1 MSKLEN
7 INIQIHPRA
16 FAAFGEDLVTNDMV
30 AVIEL
35 VKNAYDAYA
44 FNVLLEFGTDSQG
57 DSYIAI
63 TDDGLGMNR
72 NVILGAWATIATPYK
87 KKNPIVER
95 EVEGQVR
102 KRVVSGNKGVGRFS
116 AARLGDEMTMITKS
130 KNEVMLKAFFDWRLF
145 EHVEDISE
153 CFMTL
158 EELHET
164 SSKETGTKI
173 VIKKLKSSWDEEK
186 INNLVNELSRM
197 ITPFEIISDF
207 NIEIISPYK
216 TVEKLI
222 VKPKDFIEKPIYKIY
237 GEVLD
242 DGKINYKYVY
252 DNGVTQRKSSGT
264 ISWTADNYKESID
277 LFSEKELL
285 PYTCGEFSFEL
296 RVWDLDSESIQD
308 IADRFNIKKKR
319 DIRNNISMY
328 KGISV
333 YRDNVLVLPKS
344 EASRDWLGLDAKRI
358 SQIGRRISTSQIVG
372 IVHISNEKNP
382 EIKDTTDREK
392 LADTIEYKQFVDV
405 IHNIVEALQRERLL
419 DKVEEKSK
427 GTLTDIIAP
436 LSANELLEN
445 VETAVSKG
453 AGTEVVLEF
462 VRNYQEKNEKQ
473 LRDLNDRL
481 IYYAQTAS
489 LGSVAIVIMHEFLT
503 GMTCIKRFL
512 NKTRQYL
519 EKFDKRTVGYL
530 EDAENSH
537 KRIVEVT
544 QSFAPLYKRDLRTQN
559 HITNLKETIDKTVR
573 LIKAKKSSS
582 GVNFN
587 YSIPEKIITT
597 ISESELQTVFINL
610 FDNACY
616 WMKDV
621 PDNKRE
627 ILINVEET
635 KQDMITL
642 TVSDTGIGIE
652 QKDAEKIF
660 IPGVTAKPKGI
671 GMGLVIVTEIVKS
684 YKGTIGVR
692 IPGDKN
698 GATFVLELPI
708 RKELT

>member
-1 MSKLEN
+1 MSKSEN

-44 FNVLLEFGTDSQG
+44 FNVVLEFGKDEQG
-57 DSYIAI
+57 ENYISI
-63 TDDGLGMNR
+63 KDDGLGMDR
-72 NVILGAWATIATPYK
+72 EIILGAWATIATPYK
-87 KKNPIVER
+87 KKNPVVER
-95 EVEGQVR
+95 NVEGKIR
-102 KRVVSGNKGVGRFS
+102 KRVVSGNKGLGRFS

-130 KNEVMLKAFFDWRLF
+130 ESEAMLKASFDWRLF
-145 EHVEDISE
+145 EHADDINE

-158 EELHET
+158 EEMEKT
-164 SSKETGTKI
+164 SLEKTGTTI
-173 VIKKLKSSWDEEK
+173 VIKKLKSVWDEEK
-186 INNLVNELSRM
+186 ISDLASELSRL
-197 ITPFEIISDF
+197 ITPFETISDF
-207 NIEIISPYK
+207 NIEIVSSYI

-222 VKPKDFIEKPIYKIY
+222 VKPKEFIEKPIYKIY
-237 GEVLD
+237 GDVSEN
-242 DGKINYKYVY
+242 GSINYTYLY
-252 DNGVTQRKSSGT
+252 DNGVKRRKSKDT
-264 ISWTADNYKESID
+264 ISWTPDNYKESID
-277 LFSEKELL
+277 LLTEKKLL
-285 PYTCGEFSFEL
+285 PYTCGEFTFEL
-296 RVWDLDSESIQD
+296 RVWDLDAESIQE

-319 DIRNNISMY
+319 DIRKSISLY

-372 IVHISNEKNP
+372 IVLVSNEKNP

-405 IHNIVEALQRERLL
+405 IYNIVEALQRERLV
-419 DKVEEKSK
+419 DRVEEKSK
-427 GTLTDIIAP
+427 ATLTDIIAP

-445 VETAVSKG
+445 VETAASKG
-453 AGTEVVLEF
+453 ADADDIVEF
-462 VRNYQEKNEKQ
+462 VRDYQKKNEKQ
-473 LRDLNDRL
+473 LQELNDRL

-512 NKTRQYL
+512 NKAKQYL
-519 EKFDKRTVGYL
+519 DSFDKRTASYL
-530 EDAENSH
+530 DDAENSH

-559 HITNLKETIDKTVR
+559 HKTYLKDTIDKTVR
-573 LIKAKKSSS
+573 LIKSKKSSS
-582 GVNFN
+582 GVNFY
-587 YSIPEKIITT
+587 YSIPEEIITT

-621 PDNKRE
+621 DESKRE
-627 ILINVEET
+627 IIINIEEC
-635 KQDMITL
+635 KKEMLTL

-652 QKDAEKIF
+652 PKDAEKIF
-660 IPGVTAKPKGI
+660 VPGVTAKPKGI
-671 GMGLVIVTEIVKS
+671 GMGLVIITEIIKS
-684 YKGTIGVR
+684 YNGAIGVR
-692 IPGDKN
+692 IPGDKD
-698 GATFVLELPI
+698 GATFVMELPI
-708 RKELT
+708 RKE

>member
-44 FNVLLEFGTDSQG
+44 FNVILEFGTDEQG
-57 DSYIAI
+57 ENFVAI

-72 NVILGAWATIATPYK
+72 DIILGAWATIATPYK
-87 KKNPIVER
+87 KKNPVVER
-95 EVEGQVR
+95 EVEGKIR
-102 KRVVSGNKGVGRFS
+102 KRVVSGNKGLGRFS

-130 KNEVMLKAFFDWRLF
+130 ENEVMLKAFFDWRLF
-145 EHVEDISE
+145 EHVDDINE

-158 EELHET
+158 EEIEDT
-164 SSKETGTKI
+164 ASNETGTTI
-173 VIKKLKSSWDEEK
+173 IIKKLKSNWDEEK
-186 INNLVNELSRM
+186 INDLASELSRL
-197 ITPFEIISDF
+197 ITPFETISDF
-207 NIEIISPYK
+207 NIEIVSPYK

-237 GEVLD
+237 GDVSE
-242 DGKINYKYVY
+242 DGSINYTYVY
-252 DNGVTQRKSSGT
+252 DNGVKQRMSTDT
-264 ISWTADNYKESID
+264 ISWTSDNYKESTD
-277 LFSEKELL
+277 LLSDKILL

-296 RVWDLDSESIQD
+296 RVWDLDAESIQE

-319 DIRNNISMY
+319 DIRNNISLY

-372 IVHISNEKNP
+372 IVHVSNEKNP

-405 IHNIVEALQRERLL
+405 IHNIVEALQRERIL
-419 DKVEEKSK
+419 DKVEEKTK

-445 VETAVSKG
+445 VEAAASKG
-453 AGTEVVLEF
+453 AGTEDILEF
-462 VRNYQEKNEKQ
+462 VRDYQQKNEKQ
-473 LRDLNDRL
+473 LQELNDRL

-503 GMTCIKRFL
+503 GMTCIKRFM
-512 NKTRQYL
+512 NKAKQYL
-519 EKFDKRTVGYL
+519 VNFDNRTVGYL
-530 EDAENSH
+530 EDAQNSH

-559 HITNLKETIDKTVR
+559 HRTNLKDTIDKTVR

-582 GVNFN
+582 GVSFN
-587 YSIPEKIITT
+587 YSIPGEIITS

-621 PDNKRE
+621 AEDERE
-627 ILINVEET
+627 ILINIEEL
-635 KQDMITL
+635 KQEMLTL
-642 TVSDTGIGIE
+642 TVSDTGIGIDP
-652 QKDAEKIF
+652 KDAEKIF

-671 GMGLVIVTEIVKS
+671 GMGLVIITEIVKS
-684 YKGTIGVR
+684 YNGAIGVR

-708 RKELT
+708 RKTNY